1 MTARLDKKTGKVM
14 SRTGRD
20 QEYRGFEQGPIR
32 PPSEAGSLLLRITR
46 NCPWNRCSFC
56 PVYKGEE
63 FSLRPL
69 VHVLEDIDRVHRCVL
84 EIRGRAGGKSLSR
97 HDFSELRRDH
107 LGFDRGAMSAALHWA
122 AAGMRSIFLQDA
134 NSLVIKP
141 GELIAILRHLRQCF
155 PWVER
160 ITSYA
165 RSRTLARIKDDDLA
179 AMAEAGLSRIHIG
192 MESGSDAVLARVR
205 KGVDKKTHILAG
217 IKIKRAGM
225 ELSEYIMPGLG
236 GRELWREHALES
248 ADALNAIDPHFI
260 RLRSLAI
267 PNHVELYGEWKKGD
281 FDKQSDVETARELL
295 LFLESL
301 EGIHSTLASDHILNL
316 FEDLQG
322 SYPTDKARLTGV
334 VRSFL
339 ELPAKERM
347 IYQVGR
353 RMGLYRGLGDLADA
367 ERRRQVE
374 GACSRAGITPENV
387 DQAIDELMK
396 RFI

>member
-1 MTARLDKKTGKVM
+1 M
-14 SRTGRD
+14 SRPGRD

-69 VHVLEDIDRVHRCVL
+69 AHVLEDIDRVHRSVL
-84 EIRGRAGGKSLSR
+84 EIRGRAGGGSLSR

-107 LGFDRGAMSAALHWA
+107 LGFDRGAMNAALHWA

-141 GELIAILRHLRQCF
+141 GDLIAILRHLRACF

-165 RSRTLARIKDDDLA
+165 RSHTIARIKDDQLT

-192 MESGSDAVLARVR
+192 MESGADAVLARVR

-217 IKIKRAGM
+217 LKVKRAGI

-236 GRELWREHALES
+236 GRDLWREHAIES

-267 PNHVELYGEWKKGD
+267 PNHVELYGEWQKGA
-281 FDKQSDVETARELL
+281 FIKQTDVETARELL
-295 LFLESL
+295 LFLETL
-301 EGIHSTLASDHILNL
+301 DGIHSTLASDHILNL

-322 SYPTDKARLTGV
+322 TYPVDKVRLTGM
-334 VRSFL
+334 VRAFL
-339 ELPAKERM
+339 DLPAEERM

-353 RMGLYRGLGDLADA
+353 RMGLYRGLADLGDTD
-367 ERRRQVE
+367 RRRHVE